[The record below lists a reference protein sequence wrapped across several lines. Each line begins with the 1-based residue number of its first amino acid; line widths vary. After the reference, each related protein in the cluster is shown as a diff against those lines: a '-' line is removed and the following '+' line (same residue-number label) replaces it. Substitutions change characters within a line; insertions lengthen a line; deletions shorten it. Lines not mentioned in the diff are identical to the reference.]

1 MGVRFELLNMVPM
14 QSFLAL
20 AICVL
25 FFSHAV
31 ALEIGPLS
39 AIRGGREAKAG
50 NTDNRADWKEDK
62 DLGTDM
68 NGSRVHGGGAESLDS
83 QVSMATCGGIVDKY
97 VEYEIMIVI
106 MDVILHKY
114 EAYRHVFFNYP
125 RLNKLNLQALVWKA
139 TLISLLLDAWRWAN
153 PGDETVKIE
162 WDNLTRFFI
171 TAGKVVL
178 QVGCLN
184 CVYLLVIIATVSI
197 LSKTKYHDKSKY
209 KDIFLAILFSS
220 HFKFFVFAMM
230 VWEFSFLM
238 GLMVDLLILTSNIVA
253 LEVILNANRLQAAT
267 AVINGAIGKSLM
279 VALLRRVT
287 FFLEYTMNMSRGLD
301 LVGKEGLMAQE

>member
-1 MGVRFELLNMVPM
+1 MGDTF
-14 QSFLAL
+14 
-20 AICVL
+20 
-25 FFSHAV
+25 
-31 ALEIGPLS
+31 G
-39 AIRGGREAKAG
+39 GGREAKAG

-83 QVSMATCGGIVDKY
+83 QVSMVCVNCGRSVLSVYIEYSPGNIRLSNCATCGGIVDKY

-279 VALLRRVT
+279 VALLRRT
-287 FFLEYTMNMSRGLD
+287 
-301 LVGKEGLMAQE
+301 